1 MDAATPPRMND
12 TSPSSATL
20 RRGLAAAVAAYVM
33 WGLLPLYF
41 HALRDVPPLELVGW
55 RVLFTVPVCL
65 VIVALRKQGTQVRA
79 ALAAPRVL
87 AQLMLSAL
95 LIGGNWLIY
104 VMAINNGQVLATSL
118 GYYINPMI
126 NVLIGTLFLGE
137 RLTKVQWAA
146 VALAGLGIALLLAGA
161 IDTLAVALSLA
172 FTFAFYGLV
181 RKKAPV
187 GAVPGLT
194 IETMVLLVPA
204 LAIVSLTAG
213 GTDHSG
219 SGSVSPLL
227 AASGLATA
235 IPLLLFAVA
244 ARSMPLSTLGFVQF
258 LSPTIAF
265 VLGLV
270 VFGERLEPARL
281 ACFALIWASI
291 AIYCWDMVRRA
302 RTAA

>member
-12 TSPSSATL
+12 TSPSPATL

-65 VIVALRKQGTQVRA
+65 VIVALRKQGAEVRA

-137 RLTKVQWAA
+137 RLTKVQWTA

-204 LAIVSLTAG
+204 LAIVSLTAF

>member
-1 MDAATPPRMND
+1 MND

-55 RVLFTVPVCL
+55 RVLFTVPICL

-87 AQLMLSAL
+87 GQLMLSAL

-137 RLTKVQWAA
+137 RLTKVQWTA

-204 LAIVSLTAG
+204 LAIVSLTAF